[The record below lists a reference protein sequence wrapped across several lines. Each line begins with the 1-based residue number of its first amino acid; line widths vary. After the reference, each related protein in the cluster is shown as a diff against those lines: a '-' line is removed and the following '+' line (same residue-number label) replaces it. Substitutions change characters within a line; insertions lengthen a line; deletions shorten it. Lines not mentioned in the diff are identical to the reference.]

1 MPDDPQCRT
10 AAIRKWHS
18 APAKSGNVAF
28 FQLGVDLCSAGLSTA
43 EIKDVLRLET
53 GNARHPAE
61 RRREIKRIIRKLRHS
76 GGRWIGETSRAG
88 SWGFAGQCGRGG

>member
-1 MPDDPQCRT
+1 MIPAGEAAKMPDDSAQCRA

-18 APAKSGNVAF
+18 APAKSGNEAF

-43 EIKDVLRLET
+43 EIEDVLRLET

-61 RRREIKRIIRKLRHS
+61 RRRDIKRIIKKLRAS
-76 GGRWIGETSRAG
+76 LRRMAV
-88 SWGFAGQCGRGG
+88 